1 MKILDWVND
10 RENMTW
16 QAMMRFSMVVLSSL
30 LFGMYCGQSVP
41 PEIGELCRLFALSGM
56 AFYFSLEMVADRR
69 THRRVLVA
77 QYLAE
82 RKLTRQLHCEDKLVS
97 SSKTLKATAPKTTN
111 ISEQSFGVEQSLGN
125 VESAMDSTADL
136 AVYLGRTSQPVL
148 SA

>member
-1 MKILDWVND
+1 MKISDWIND
-10 RENMTW
+10 TENMTW

-69 THRRVLVA
+69 LHRRVLIS

-82 RKLTRQLHCEDKLVS
+82 RKLMRKLHCEDKLAAAN
-97 SSKTLKATAPKTTN
+97 KAAAANKVTEHP
-111 ISEQSFGVEQSLGN
+111 LGS
-125 VESAMDSTADL
+125 VESAMDSSADL
-136 AVYLGRTSQPVL
+136 AVYLGRSSQPVL

>member
-1 MKILDWVND
+1 MKISNWIND
-10 RENMTW
+10 TENMTW
-16 QAMMRFSMVVLSSL
+16 QAMMRFSMVVMSSL

-69 THRRVLVA
+69 IHRRVLVL
-77 QYLAE
+77 QSVAE
-82 RKLTRQLHCEDKLVS
+82 RKLTRQLHCEDKLAAA
-97 SSKTLKATAPKTTN
+97 TKATKAAASKDTRAA
-111 ISEQSFGVEQSLGN
+111 EQSSGN